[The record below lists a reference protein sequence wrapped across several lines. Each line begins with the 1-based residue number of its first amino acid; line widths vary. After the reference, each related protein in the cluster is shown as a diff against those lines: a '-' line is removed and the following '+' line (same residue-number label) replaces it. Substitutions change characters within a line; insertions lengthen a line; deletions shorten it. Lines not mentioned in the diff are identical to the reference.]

1 MIHPRPRTAPTDAP
15 RTTERRGHPVTR
27 PIALTGLIA
36 ALVLTGCGATPAT
49 GDTATDGGSSEQPE
63 VAVITG
69 SYGTPAAK
77 YAIDAFEDLG
87 SDRGWRVT
95 VADTDFDFNQVN
107 SLMQDAALRQVDA
120 IVLGFPTPEQ
130 ITVGLQAA
138 NDADVPVYVIDG
150 GTEPM
155 DGVALNVTSDS
166 EQLAE
171 ISAQALLD
179 AMGGPGKVL
188 VIGHDPH
195 PGIRLRTE
203 KAIEHLE
210 AAGAETV
217 DVKQVQEPASSQG
230 EALNFTNDFLQANP
244 GEDDLDGVWAGWDA
258 AAMGVVQS
266 LNQAGRTEV
275 PVTGI
280 DATDQAV
287 AEIQKDGP
295 FVATVFQDW
304 DAIVGRLAEV
314 MEADFEG
321 TDPETNFEELPGVLV
336 TEDNADTFTS

>member
-1 MIHPRPRTAPTDAP
+1 MKRLPTLMVL
-15 RTTERRGHPVTR
+15 G
-27 PIALTGLIA
+27 A
-36 ALVLTGCGATPAT
+36 ALLLTGCGVGSPA
-49 GDTATDGGSSEQPE
+49 GGSEATDGGPGAPE

-77 YAIDAFEDLG
+77 YAVDAFEALG
-87 SDRGWRVT
+87 TEKGWAVT
-95 VADTDFDFNQVN
+95 VSDTDFDFNQVN

-130 ITVGLQAA
+130 ITVGLRAA
-138 NDADVPVYVIDG
+138 NDAEVPVYVIDG

-155 DGVALNVTSDS
+155 EGVSLNVTSDS
-166 EQLAE
+166 GQLAE

-195 PGIRLRTE
+195 PGIRLRTAE
-203 KAIEHLE
+203 AVRHLE
-210 AAGAETV
+210 AAGAEIV
-217 DVKQVQEPASSQG
+217 DVKQVREPASSQG
-230 EALNFTNDFLQANP
+230 EALDFTNDFLQANRDP
-244 GEDDLDGVWAGWDA
+244 GDLDGVWAGWDA

-266 LNQAGRTEV
+266 LNQAGRPDV

-287 AEIQKDGP
+287 AEIEKNGP

-314 MEADFEG
+314 LESDLEG
-321 TDPETNFEELPGVLV
+321 TVPETNFEEMPGVLV
-336 TEDNADTFTS
+336 TEENAGTFGS

>member
-1 MIHPRPRTAPTDAP
+1 VKRL
-15 RTTERRGHPVTR
+15 
-27 PIALTGLIA
+27 LTLIGLIA
-36 ALVLTGCGATPAT
+36 ALLLTGCGGPDAGNAAS
-49 GDTATDGGSSEQPE
+49 GEGSPGQPE

-87 SDRGWRVT
+87 TGKGWKVT
-95 VADTDFDFNQVN
+95 VSDTDFDFNQVN
-107 SLMQDAALRQVDA
+107 SLMQDAALRKVDA

-130 ITVGLQAA
+130 ITVGLKAA
-138 NDADVPVYVIDG
+138 NDAEVPVYVIDG

-166 EQLAE
+166 RQLAE
-171 ISAQALLD
+171 TSAQALLE

-195 PGIRLRTE
+195 PGIRLRTAE
-203 KAIEHLE
+203 AITYLE
-210 AAGAETV
+210 AAGAEIV
-217 DVKQVQEPASSQG
+217 DVKQVREPASSQG
-230 EALNFTNDFLQANP
+230 EALDFTNDFLQAHRND
-244 GEDDLDGVWAGWDA
+244 DDLDGVWAGWDA

-266 LNQAGRTEV
+266 LNSAGRTEV

-287 AEIQKDGP
+287 AEIQKGGP
-295 FVATVFQDW
+295 FAATVFQDW

-314 MEADFEG
+314 MEADFAG
-321 TDPETNFEELPGVLV
+321 TDPGTNFEQKPGVLV
-336 TEDNADTFTS
+336 TEDNAETFTP

>member
-1 MIHPRPRTAPTDAP
+1 MKKLL
-15 RTTERRGHPVTR
+15 
-27 PIALTGLIA
+27 ALMSGLLV
-36 ALVLTGCGATPAT
+36 ALVLAGCGSNAEAGGEDAE
-49 GDTATDGGSSEQPE
+49 GDTE

-77 YAIDAFEDLG
+77 YAIDAFEALG
-87 SDRGWRVT
+87 KGKGWNVT
-95 VADTDFDFNQVN
+95 ISDTDFDFNQVN
-107 SLMQDAALRQVDA
+107 SLMQDAALRKVDA

-130 ITVGLQAA
+130 ITVGLRAA

-155 DGVALNVTSDS
+155 EGVALNVTSDS
-166 EQLAE
+166 VQLGQ

-195 PGIRLRTE
+195 PGIRLRTAE
-203 KAIEHLE
+203 AISYLK
-210 AAGAETV
+210 AAGAEIV
-217 DVKQVQEPASSQG
+217 DIKQVQEPASSQG
-230 EALNFTNDFLQANP
+230 EALNFTSDFLQAHG

-258 AAMGVVQS
+258 AAMGVVQALES
-266 LNQAGRTEV
+266 ADRGSI

-287 AEIQKDGP
+287 AEIAKNGP
-295 FVATVFQDW
+295 FAATVFQDW
-304 DAIVGRLAEV
+304 DVIVARLAEV
-314 MEADFEG
+314 MEADFKG
-321 TDPETNFEELPGVLV
+321 TDPETNFEEKPGILV
-336 TEDNADTFTS
+336 NKDNLDSFAS

>member
-1 MIHPRPRTAPTDAP
+1 MKRLFVLI
-15 RTTERRGHPVTR
+15 
-27 PIALTGLIA
+27 GLVA
-36 ALVLTGCGATPAT
+36 ALFLTGCGNGSAAA
-49 GDTATDGGSSEQPE
+49 GSSASGGSSGQPE

-77 YAIDAFEDLG
+77 YAIDAFQDLG
-87 SDRGWRVT
+87 TEKGWNVT
-95 VADTDFDFNQVN
+95 IADTDFDFNQVN

-138 NDADVPVYVIDG
+138 NDAGVPVYVIDG
-150 GTEPM
+150 GTESM
-155 DGVALNVTSDS
+155 EGVALNVTSDS

-195 PGIRLRTE
+195 PGIRLRTAE
-203 KAIEHLE
+203 AIKYLE
-210 AAGAETV
+210 EAGAEIV

-244 GEDDLDGVWAGWDA
+244 GQDDLDGVWAGWDA
-258 AAMGVVQS
+258 AAMGVVQALGS
-266 LNQAGRTEV
+266 AGRTDV
-275 PVTGI
+275 PVVGI

-287 AEIQKDGP
+287 AEIKKDGP
-295 FVATVFQDW
+295 FVATVYQDW
-304 DAIVGRLAEV
+304 DAIVARIVDAI
-314 MEADFEG
+314 EADLAG

-336 TEDNADTFTS
+336 DEDNVDTFKS

>member
-1 MIHPRPRTAPTDAP
+1 MKRLFVLI
-15 RTTERRGHPVTR
+15 
-27 PIALTGLIA
+27 GLFA
-36 ALVLTGCGATPAT
+36 ALFLTGCGNGSAAA
-49 GDTATDGGSSEQPE
+49 GSSASGGSSGQPE

-77 YAIDAFEDLG
+77 YAIDAFQDLG
-87 SDRGWRVT
+87 TEKGWNVT
-95 VADTDFDFNQVN
+95 IADTDFDFNQVN

-138 NDADVPVYVIDG
+138 NDAGVPVYVVDG
-150 GTEPM
+150 GTESM
-155 DGVALNVTSDS
+155 EGVALNVTSDS

-195 PGIRLRTE
+195 PGIRLRTAE
-203 KAIEHLE
+203 AIKYLE
-210 AAGAETV
+210 EAGAEIV

-244 GEDDLDGVWAGWDA
+244 GQDDLDGVWAGWDA
-258 AAMGVVQS
+258 AAMGVVQALGS
-266 LNQAGRTEV
+266 AGRTDV
-275 PVTGI
+275 PVVGI

-287 AEIQKDGP
+287 AEIKKDGP
-295 FVATVFQDW
+295 FVATVYQDW
-304 DAIVGRLAEV
+304 DAIVARIVDAI
-314 MEADFEG
+314 EADLAG

-336 TEDNADTFTS
+336 DEDNVDTFKS

>member
-1 MIHPRPRTAPTDAP
+1 MKRLFIL
-15 RTTERRGHPVTR
+15 
-27 PIALTGLIA
+27 IGLIA
-36 ALVLTGCGATPAT
+36 ALLLTGCGGSSAEGSA
-49 GDTATDGGSSEQPE
+49 ASDGGGSEEPE

-77 YAIDAFEDLG
+77 YAIDAFEELG
-87 SDRGWRVT
+87 TEKGWNVT

-107 SLMQDAALRQVDA
+107 SLMQDAALRQVNA

-155 DGVALNVTSDS
+155 EGVALNVTSDS

-171 ISAQALLD
+171 ISAQSLLD
-179 AMGGPGKVL
+179 AMGGAGQVL
-188 VIGHDPH
+188 VIGHEPH
-195 PGIRLRTE
+195 PGIRLRTA
-203 KAIEHLE
+203 KAIEYLE
-210 AAGAETV
+210 AAGAEIV

-275 PVTGI
+275 PVVGI

-287 AEIQKDGP
+287 AEIKKDGP

-314 MEADFEG
+314 MEADFAG
-321 TDPETNFEELPGVLV
+321 TDPATNFEEMPGVLV
-336 TEDNADTFTS
+336 TEENADTFNS

>member
-1 MIHPRPRTAPTDAP
+1 MKRLPT
-15 RTTERRGHPVTR
+15 V
-27 PIALTGLIA
+27 IALGA
-36 ALVLTGCGATPAT
+36 ALLLTSCSA
-49 GDTATDGGSSEQPE
+49 GSSAQDNAAADAGDGAPE
-63 VAVITG
+63 VSVITG

-77 YAIDAFEDLG
+77 YAIDAFEELG
-87 SDRGWRVT
+87 IEKGWKVT

-155 DGVALNVTSDS
+155 EGVALNVTSDS
-166 EQLAE
+166 GQLAE

-195 PGIRLRTE
+195 PGIRLRTAE
-203 KAIEHLE
+203 AIEHLE
-210 AAGAETV
+210 AAGAEIV

-230 EALNFTNDFLQANP
+230 EALDFTNDFLQANP

-266 LNQAGRTEV
+266 LNQTGRTEV

-287 AEIQKDGP
+287 AEIEKNGP

-321 TDPETNFEELPGVLV
+321 TEPETNFEEMPGVLV
-336 TEDNADTFTS
+336 KEENAGTFNS

>member
-1 MIHPRPRTAPTDAP
+1 MKRLFIL
-15 RTTERRGHPVTR
+15 
-27 PIALTGLIA
+27 IGLIA
-36 ALVLTGCGATPAT
+36 TLFLTGCGDGSAVA
-49 GDTATDGGSSEQPE
+49 GDSTSGGGSEHPE

-77 YAIDAFEDLG
+77 YAIDAFEELG
-87 SDRGWRVT
+87 TEKGWKVT

-107 SLMQDAALRQVDA
+107 SLMQDAALRKVDA

-155 DGVALNVTSDS
+155 EGVALNVTSDS
-166 EQLAE
+166 EQLGE

-195 PGIRLRTE
+195 PGIRLRTAE
-203 KAIEHLE
+203 AIEHLE
-210 AAGAETV
+210 AAGAEIV

-244 GEDDLDGVWAGWDA
+244 GTDDLDGVWAGWDA

-287 AEIQKDGP
+287 AEIEKDGP
-295 FVATVFQDW
+295 FAATVFQDW

-314 MEADFEG
+314 MEADFAG
-321 TDPETNFEELPGVLV
+321 TDPETNFEEMPGVLV
-336 TEDNADTFTS
+336 TEENADTFSS